1 MSTNAVALR
10 DSQGVAH
17 VNGGAVDLASAFM
30 PVMQMQQAVQRYNAL
45 LAFTQEIMKA
55 GKDYGTIPGV
65 DKPSLFKPGAEKL
78 CNFFGLTP
86 KFVVVKETEQWEGD
100 EPFFYYWYKC
110 QLWRGSV
117 LIAEGDG
124 SCNSRESKYRYR
136 WVAVDQIPSHLN
148 KAKLT
153 FRAGKATEPEFA
165 IEKGE
170 TGGKYGKPA
179 EYWQAFKDAIA
190 SGTAVAG
197 TKQSSTGRAMKTWSI
212 ESTVYRIP
220 NPDIS
225 DQVNTIQ
232 KMAQKRSLVAVT
244 LIGCNAS
251 EYFTQDIEDMQA
263 IDVPFAVIREEAA
276 KIDTGGHPV
285 GTQAA
290 ADYVGQQKVAQAQ
303 ARRQQQEPPMGDP
316 PPEDNGQ
323 AQPSTLEQILASFA
337 QPKNIDPAFRQM
349 QGVLDPAVFDGII
362 AEHGVGAG
370 EKRTLTKLRAAF
382 SALWA
387 AYHRQMEETQGA
399 EVTE

>member
-10 DSQGVAH
+10 EL
-17 VNGGAVDLASAFM
+17 NGSGAVDLASAFM

-45 LAFTQEIMKA
+45 LSFTQEIMKA

-136 WVAVDQIPSHLN
+136 WVASDQVPSHL
-148 KAKLT
+148 KKDKIP
-153 FRAGKATEPEFA
+153 FRPGKATEPDFA
-165 IEKGE
+165 IEKAE

-190 SGTAVAG
+190 NGTAIAG

-212 ESTVYRIP
+212 EQPVYRIP

-225 DQVNTIQ
+225 DVVNTIQ
-232 KMAQKRSLVAVT
+232 KMSQKRALVAVT

-263 IDVPFAVIREEAA
+263 IDVPYSVIREEAS

-290 ADYVGQQKVAQAQ
+290 ANHVAEEKLRQQAS
-303 ARRQQQEPPMGDP
+303 RRQSEPPMGDP
-316 PPEDNGQ
+316 PPSDQPEQ
-323 AQPSTLEQILASFA
+323 AQPSTLEQLLASFS
-337 QPKNIDPAFRQM
+337 QTKNIGPAFDQM
-349 QGVLDPAVFDGII
+349 RSVLDPAVFDGIVTENGI
-362 AEHGVGAG
+362 GPGQPRQLS
-370 EKRTLTKLRAAF
+370 KIRAAF
-382 SALWA
+382 SAMWA
-387 AYHRQMEETQGA
+387 AYHRQMQEGP